1 MEEKNIDRL
10 FQEKLKDLEVT
21 PNENVWN
28 AIEEKLQK
36 KKKQRVFP
44 IWWFSGGVAAMLVL
58 GFLFYPFTYEKGNI
72 DDTDVIIVEL
82 PKPATKEQENK
93 NEELKDNLLIK
104 PTKENIRE
112 ILVVKEVTKKK
123 NNLKEKHRKNEVLT
137 ANHVVKVSK
146 KELQE
151 KDSNNVSSR
160 VVEGALLAK
169 NDVVKEENS
178 AGKLENSL
186 PVLKKG
192 EKSFFKKN
200 NDTIRKIIK
209 PKKDFLAVVNAE
221 KDKKEEDKIKKLWT
235 VSPTVAVLN
244 SNSFSKSSPID
255 ASLSNSTKGS
265 TSYSYGVQIAYQLS
279 KKWSIQSGVHL
290 QEMEYSNT
298 NVAVNPANSSS
309 ASVAFS
315 SGESYELNDTSQ
327 TNFSTNSVSISSGS
341 LDGELNQSYGYIEVP
356 VEVKYSVLEGKK
368 LKTQLVMG
376 FSSLFLNKNDVNLK
390 TTDFLTSGEANNLNS
405 VNFSGNLGVDFSYK
419 FSKKWSLNINPM
431 LKTQLNTF
439 KNDSNGFQPYFIG
452 VYTGLNY
459 QF

>member
-44 IWWFSGGVAAMLVL
+44 IWWFSGGVAAILVL
-58 GFLFYPFTYEKGNI
+58 GFLLYPYANEQENI
-72 DDTDVIIVEL
+72 EDTDTIIVES
-82 PKPATKEQENK
+82 PKFAPEEQETK
-93 NEELKDNLLIK
+93 KEELKDNLLIK

-112 ILVVKEVTKKK
+112 TPIVKEETNKKK
-123 NNLKEKHRKNEVLT
+123 ILKEKLHKNEVLT

-146 KELQE
+146 KELQG

-178 AGKLENSL
+178 TGKLENGL
-186 PVLKKG
+186 PVLKKK
-192 EKSFFKKN
+192 EKTFLKKD
-200 NDTIRKIIK
+200 NDTIRKNVK

-221 KDKKEEDKIKKLWT
+221 KDKKEEDKVKKLWT

-255 ASLSNSTKGS
+255 ASLSNSTKGN
-265 TSYSYGVQIAYQLS
+265 TSYSYGVQIAYQLN
-279 KKWSIQSGVHL
+279 KKWTLQSGVHL
-290 QEMEYSNT
+290 QEMGYSNT
-298 NVAVNPANSSS
+298 NVAVNPVESSS
-309 ASVAFS
+309 ANVAFS
-315 SGESYELNDTSQ
+315 SGENYALNDTSQ
-327 TNFSTNSVSISSGS
+327 TGFSTSSVSISSGS

-356 VEVKYSVLEGKK
+356 VEVKYSVIEGKK
-368 LKTQLVMG
+368 LKTQLVVG
-376 FSSLFLNKNDVNLK
+376 FSSLFLNKNEVDLK
-390 TTDFLTSGEANNLNS
+390 TTDFSTSGEANNLNS
-405 VNFSGNLGVDFSYK
+405 VNFSGNLGVDLSYK

-452 VYTGLNY
+452 VYTGISY

>member
-10 FQEKLKDLEVT
+10 FQEKLKDLEVV
-21 PNENVWN
+21 PNERVWST
-28 AIEEKLQK
+28 IEEKLQK
-36 KKKQRVFP
+36 KKKHRVFP
-44 IWWFSGGVAAMLVL
+44 IWWFSGGAAAVFVL
-58 GFLFYPFTYEKGNI
+58 GLLLYPYVTNQENTE
-72 DDTDVIIVEL
+72 DTDAIVVESPKSAPKKQVI
-82 PKPATKEQENK
+82 KK
-93 NEELKDNLLIK
+93 EELKETLLLQ

-112 ILVVKEVTKKK
+112 TPIVKEEKSKRKT
-123 NNLKEKHRKNEVLT
+123 LKEKLHSNEVLT

-151 KDSNNVSSR
+151 KDSNNTSSR

-178 AGKLENSL
+178 TGKLERSL
-186 PVLKKG
+186 PVLKKK
-192 EKSFFKKN
+192 ESTFLKKE
-200 NDTIRKIIK
+200 NDSIKKGVK
-209 PKKDFLAVVNAE
+209 PKKDFLAIVNA
-221 KDKKEEDKIKKLWT
+221 KDIDEEKEEIKKLWT

-255 ASLSNSTKGS
+255 ASLSNSTKGN
-265 TSYSYGVQIAYQLS
+265 TSYSYGVQVAYQFN
-279 KKWSIQSGVHL
+279 KKWTLQSGIHL
-290 QEMEYSNT
+290 QEIGFSNN
-298 NVAVNPANSSS
+298 NVAVNPVKSSS
-309 ASVAFS
+309 ANVAFS
-315 SGESYELNDTSQ
+315 SGESYALSDTSQ
-327 TNFSTNSVSISSGS
+327 TGFSTSSVSISSGS

-368 LKTQLVMG
+368 LQTQVVVG

-390 TTDFLTSGEANNLNS
+390 TTAFSTSGEANNLNNI
-405 VNFSGNLGVDFSYK
+405 NFSGNLGVDLSYK

>member
-10 FQEKLKDLEVT
+10 FQEKFKDLEVT
-21 PNENVWN
+21 PNERVWN

-36 KKKQRVFP
+36 KKKNRVFP
-44 IWWFSGGVAAMLVL
+44 IWWFSGGVAAVLVFGL
-58 GFLFYPFTYEKGNI
+58 LFYPYVKDEENI
-72 DDTDVIIVEL
+72 EDIDAIIVET
-82 PKPATKEQENK
+82 PKFAPEKK
-93 NEELKDNLLIK
+93 SSKKEELKDNLLK
-104 PTKENIRE
+104 EPTKENIE
-112 ILVVKEVTKKK
+112 ETLIVKKETKKK
-123 NNLKEKHRKNEVLT
+123 NVLKEKLHENEVLT

-146 KELQE
+146 KELHG
-151 KDSNNVSSR
+151 KDSNNTSSR
-160 VVEGALLAK
+160 VVEGALLDN
-169 NDVVKEENS
+169 NDVVKQVQLT
-178 AGKLENSL
+178 GKLENSL
-186 PVLKKG
+186 PVFKKKENTFLKK
-192 EKSFFKKN
+192 E
-200 NDTIRKIIK
+200 NDTINHVLK
-209 PKKDFLAVVNAE
+209 PKKDFLAVVNGEEEENEEE
-221 KDKKEEDKIKKLWT
+221 KINKLWT

-327 TNFSTNSVSISSGS
+327 INFSTNSVSISSGS
-341 LDGELNQSYGYIEVP
+341 LDGKLNQSYGYIEVP

-390 TTDFLTSGEANNLNS
+390 TTDFSTSGEANNLNS